1 MARDIISVIGGTGL
15 QGGIVVN
22 VLLEKDHMY

>member
-1 MARDIISVIGGTGL
+1 MARDIISVIGGTSL

-22 VLLEKDHMY
+22 ALLGKDHIV